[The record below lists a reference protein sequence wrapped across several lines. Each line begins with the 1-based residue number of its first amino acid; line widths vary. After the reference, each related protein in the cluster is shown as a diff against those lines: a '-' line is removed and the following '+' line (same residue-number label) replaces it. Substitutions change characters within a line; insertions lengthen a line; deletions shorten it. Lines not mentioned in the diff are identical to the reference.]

1 MSVEEGAAT
10 LDGVAQ
16 EQLRRWKAQRKALA
30 AIREGIAKQE
40 VGRLH
45 DGLTA
50 FEPTAWRAVGQ
61 IEAAETLV
69 REGRATLVALRSEQL
84 RRFTRELEAAATA
97 AGRPFRRLG
106 ETPPEFRLAPFS
118 VVLDVERME
127 ATLRYARE
135 DLGQVPARAP
145 AILAAADKAQKQL
158 DKRQLAPEEVF
169 DLLLVAYRAVLGTRG
184 RPLGERV
191 DLADVLPLAAFLR
204 QSTRF
209 RGDPVRERF
218 ASYSKAAFLYDLGRI
233 QGARLLERGGFRLDL
248 GTATGDSVRQKKR
261 VFYLER
267 PGGDGQY
274 YLSLRFVGGRR

>member
-1 MSVEEGAAT
+1 M
-10 LDGVAQ
+10 
-16 EQLRRWKAQRKALA
+16 
-30 AIREGIAKQE
+30 
-40 VGRLH
+40 
-45 DGLTA
+45 
-50 FEPTAWRAVGQ
+50 
-61 IEAAETLV
+61 
-69 REGRATLVALRSEQL
+69 
-84 RRFTRELEAAATA
+84 
-97 AGRPFRRLG
+97 
-106 ETPPEFRLAPFS
+106 
-118 VVLDVERME
+118 ERME